1 MGDKDSL
8 SLARETFDDRANWLC
23 AALRSPLDSI
33 RSDPRYTDL
42 VRRIGIPIRKC
53 LNLNGSSALTH
64 AVSSDGKA
72 NMLLFFRAAVR
83 LFGFALVLIFGFAV
97 FPVKSLAQG

>member
-1 MGDKDSL
+1 
-8 SLARETFDDRANWLC
+8 
-23 AALRSPLDSI
+23 
-33 RSDPRYTDL
+33 
-42 VRRIGIPIRKC
+42 

-72 NMLLFFRAAVR
+72 NMLLFFRAAAR
-83 LFGFALVLIFGFAV
+83 LFGFALVLIFGFAA